1 MNALLKKEN
10 LSDINNKDLSNRYTN
25 TFHFDINYELL
36 SQIIKDI
43 QLVSQLIKSI
53 QTNQLSDIIFI
64 QGNNSYSIE
73 SRFYLNYRQIIDFY
87 IKVIDFIE
95 NDDFTQI
102 KYYVY
107 KTVPKSSNFIVTLNL
122 INANNESSKLV
133 IEITLL
139 NNIILCPKIV
149 DIIFNE
155 INLNFRYL
163 SQAIKSKKQ
172 EFLCFSSNIIKNDF
186 YSLTQIIKNIKLI
199 NYIINGKLEKISP
212 EINENNDISSI
223 HMNEMY
229 KVKLK
234 KNNLISDYINI
245 HDVMLKINIIRI
257 REDNIVIQYKIYS
270 DNNDN
275 KTNIDNIT
283 NNLITL
289 NIRKLTSKSFFILV
303 KYVWDVPLKEDII
316 LSIKNFINK
325 IVLRIEKICKI
336 SNQ

>member
-1 MNALLKKEN
+1 MNAHLQKEN

-25 TFHFDINYELL
+25 TFHFDINYQLL
-36 SQIIKDI
+36 SQIIKDM

-73 SRFYLNYRQIIDFY
+73 SRFYLNYRKSIDFY

-95 NDDFTQI
+95 TDDFTQI
-102 KYYVY
+102 KYNVY
-107 KTVPKSSNFIVTLNL
+107 KTVPKSDNFIITLHL
-122 INANNESSKLV
+122 INVNNESSKLV
-133 IEITLL
+133 IEIILL
-139 NNIILCPKIV
+139 NSIVLCPKIL

-172 EFLCFSSNIIKNDF
+172 EFLCFSSKIIKNDF
-186 YSLTQIIKNIKLI
+186 YPLTQIIKNIKLI
-199 NYIINGKLEKISP
+199 NYIINGKLERISP
-212 EINENNDISSI
+212 QINDNNDKSSI
-223 HMNEMY
+223 HVNEMY

-234 KNNLISDYINI
+234 KNCLISDYINI
-245 HDVMLKINIIRI
+245 YNVMLKINIIRI

-283 NNLITL
+283 NNLITI
-289 NIRKLTSKSFFILV
+289 NIRKLTSNSFFTLI

-325 IVLRIEKICKI
+325 IIIRIEKICKI